1 PRKRSSVAPR
11 RVATPTP
18 TPPSR
23 ARCSARGKAKRPSR
37 PAGSNSSATRGKC
50 RLWRN
55 DSYKPQ
61 ALSHKAYG
69 LRLAAFGCLRVSSDS
84 VHHVLV
90 HESDGHPTGRAPP
103 APVEPHG
110 APAVAPLPAA
120 LPNRCGP
127 PKQPARLFL

>member
-1 PRKRSSVAPR
+1 HA
-11 RVATPTP
+11 
-18 TPPSR
+18 
-23 ARCSARGKAKRPSR
+23 GKAMRASR
-37 PAGSNSSATRGKC
+37 PAGSTTSGRRGEC
-50 RLWRN
+50 RFWRN
-55 DSYKPQ
+55 DSSTPQ
-61 ALSHKAYG
+61 AVGHIAYG

-120 LPNRCGP
+120 LSDRVR
-127 PKQPARLFL
+127 PAEQAGQLLLGTIDQWNASLVD